1 MKFSKMPLLV
11 MSALSL
17 LSVSQPSFAA
27 TTEEIARGNCNTCAT
42 ACDDTIKYCGKFKD
56 NRSNPTVINSLRDA
70 SIACRMTGAFL
81 EHGSAFSKKSAAL
94 CLEALTQCTKS
105 CESFTKDNNIKACAD
120 ECRKTTGNLSKVIES
135 K

>member
-17 LSVSQPSFAA
+17 LSFSLPSFAA
-27 TTEEIARGNCNTCAT
+27 TTEEIARGNCTTCST

-70 SIACRMTGAFL
+70 SIACRMTAAFL
-81 EHGSAFSKKSAAL
+81 EHGSAFSKKSATL
-94 CLEALTQCTKS
+94 CLEALNQCTKS
-105 CESFTKDNNIKACAD
+105 CESFTTDNNLKACAD
-120 ECRKTTGNLSKVIES
+120 ECRKTTGNLNKVIES